1 MLDSFSRIEVSTPFL
16 SRQKIFRCEA
26 TIARKAR
33 LVQEKIASRFY
44 FFARGHGV
52 VTHLQFC
59 VTTCS
64 HKPMKESEK
73 VAVPN
78 REAVKVLAQA
88 IGVREAAR
96 RMGLSEERVMKWSQR
111 DPSGP
116 WMSQPGAAMIAAP
129 SVTGAT
135 RQLSACPQPVRSA
148 SEALADVNAENGAR
162 SRSAALRYSARGL
175 EHLADLPPDEGVL
188 LAAQA
193 ASLTKVAATAGEW
206 SSASRGNVRINILAA
221 DPFAQV
227 SIEGSSGA

>member
-1 MLDSFSRIEVSTPFL
+1 MPFL
-16 SRQKIFRCEA
+16 SSQKIFRCGVQ
-26 TIARKAR
+26 IARKAR
-33 LVQEKIASRFY
+33 PAKGKIALPFY

-64 HKPMKESEK
+64 HKDMNESEK
-73 VAVPN
+73 AAVPWSDV
-78 REAVKVLAQA
+78 ETMVKAGV
-88 IGVREAAR
+88 GVRETAR
-96 RMGLSEERVMKWSQR
+96 RLGLDEERIKRQVSRKGWNA
-111 DPSGP
+111 
-116 WMSQPGAAMIAAP
+116 MSPQ
-129 SVTGAT
+129 S
-135 RQLSACPQPVRSA
+135 RLESAEA
-148 SEALADVNAENGAR
+148 ALATVRAEIVPNVPRAADLLAEANAENGAR

-175 EHLADLPPDEGVL
+175 EHLADLSPDEGVL

-227 SIEGSSGA
+227 SIEGS